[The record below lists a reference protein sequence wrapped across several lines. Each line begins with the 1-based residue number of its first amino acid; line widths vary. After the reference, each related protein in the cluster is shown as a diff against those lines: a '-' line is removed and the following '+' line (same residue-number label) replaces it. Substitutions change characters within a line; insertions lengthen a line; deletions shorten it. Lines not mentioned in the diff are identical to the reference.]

1 MDQADAEL
9 LERTEQGDHVFRPG
23 SGEPAR
29 RGFGVLVGHL
39 RELRDHGLLDMPERS
54 VSQSESGESSAAGAY
69 LLAGPCDV
77 TDPGRAALDTFRRR
91 DRRDRRAGDRHQ
103 ADRRLR
109 YDPSVIPPGGDCR
122 GSDRDRRQGD
132 RRYPSRRSSP

>member
-9 LERTEQGDHVFRPG
+9 LERIEQGDHVFRPG

-29 RGFGVLVGHL
+29 RGFDALVSHL
-39 RELRDHGLLDMPERS
+39 RELRNHGLLDMPERS
-54 VSQSESGESSAAGAY
+54 VSQSESGKSSDVGTY
-69 LLAGPCDV
+69 LMVGPCYV
-77 TDPGRAALDTFRRR
+77 TDMGRAALETFRRG
-91 DRRDRRAGDRHQ
+91 DRRAGDRRQ

-109 YDPSVIPPGGDCR
+109 HDPSVIPPGGDRR
-122 GSDRDRRQGD
+122 GSDRDRRQDD